1 MPLLNARL
9 RERDL
14 PASATPEA
22 PAYHVLD
29 GYARRLIQVSPGQ
42 TTNFAEFSGFDL
54 AMDDSTLASVEA
66 IREVASSTDVVD
78 QQLRCLC
85 SLLRLE
91 PNPDRTQTLLSVV
104 APLLAALEDRAQP
117 EAVLSWLVR
126 LRDVLVSVKP
136 RRPQVAKC
144 VDAAVQALCTRER
157 AAWLIE
163 TYRAGPAA
171 RPVVAGYVNALAPT
185 IAPVF
190 AALLDDRRVQA
201 KLPALIDLVCD
212 HAAVLAPG
220 LVTQLEHASPSATRS
235 IVRAL
240 GCAGGGHEK
249 VVAGYLV
256 HGDGMVR
263 REALEALVRMGTP
276 QAARIVT
283 AQIVEPGHALRN
295 TAFEALWRFPSP
307 LVKAQLRT
315 ILRSDDFVVHN
326 PDIVLQLLK
335 RAHAHLT
342 RGFESELR
350 HLASIRQRFWR
361 PALMRV
367 AFTARRLLSS

>member
-22 PAYHVLD
+22 PADHVLD

-91 PNPDRTQTLLSVV
+91 PNPDRPQTLLSVV
-104 APLLAALEDRAQP
+104 APLLVALEDRAQP

-171 RPVVAGYVNALAPT
+171 RPVVAG
-185 IAPVF
+185 
-190 AALLDDRRVQA
+190 
-201 KLPALIDLVCD
+201 
-212 HAAVLAPG
+212 
-220 LVTQLEHASPSATRS
+220 
-235 IVRAL
+235 
-240 GCAGGGHEK
+240 
-249 VVAGYLV
+249 
-256 HGDGMVR
+256 
-263 REALEALVRMGTP
+263 
-276 QAARIVT
+276 
-283 AQIVEPGHALRN
+283 
-295 TAFEALWRFPSP
+295 
-307 LVKAQLRT
+307 
-315 ILRSDDFVVHN
+315 
-326 PDIVLQLLK
+326 
-335 RAHAHLT
+335 
-342 RGFESELR
+342 
-350 HLASIRQRFWR
+350 
-361 PALMRV
+361 
-367 AFTARRLLSS
+367 